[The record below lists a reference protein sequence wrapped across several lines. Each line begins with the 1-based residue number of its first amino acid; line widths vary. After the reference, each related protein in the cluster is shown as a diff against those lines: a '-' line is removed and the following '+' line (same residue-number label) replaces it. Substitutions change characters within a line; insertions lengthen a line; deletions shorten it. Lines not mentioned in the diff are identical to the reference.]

1 MTNGE
6 DIQMDRELTQRLHR
20 DYITVYRIS
29 GLITHG
35 IFFVFIA
42 LYFVFSL
49 MWEWTLWPGWIAL
62 SIFIITFILFTW
74 IIPQMIYNRF
84 QYELFE
90 DELEIQKGLIF
101 LSNVLVPMVRVQHVE
116 LESGPLM
123 RKYELASVSIVTAAT
138 THKISGLKLT
148 EAQKLKRRIGVLA
161 KVDDQD
167 E

>member
-1 MTNGE
+1 
-6 DIQMDRELTQRLHR
+6 MDRELTRRLHR

-35 IFFVFIA
+35 ILLA
-42 LYFVFSL
+42 
-49 MWEWTLWPGWIAL
+49 
-62 SIFIITFILFTW
+62 FIITYFSFALFWDWTLIPGWTALAIVAATFVLFTW
-74 IIPQMIYNRF
+74 IIPQLKYARF
-84 QYELFE
+84 QYELFD
-90 DELEIQKGLIF
+90 DELEIQSGLIF

-123 RKYELASVSIVTAAT
+123 RKYDLSSVSVVTAAT
-138 THKISGLKLT
+138 THRISGLKQP
-148 EAQKLKRRIGVLA
+148 EAQQLKRRIGILA

>member
-1 MTNGE
+1 MN
-6 DIQMDRELTQRLHR
+6 RNLSKRLHR
-20 DYITVYRIS
+20 DYIKVYRIS

-35 IFFVFIA
+35 IFLALIIA
-42 LYFVFSL
+42 YFSCA
-49 MWEWTLWPGWIAL
+49 WIWDWTLIPGWIAL
-62 SIFIITFILFTW
+62 LVIIASFVLFIW
-74 IIPQMIYNRF
+74 IIPQMKYTRF

-90 DELEIQKGLIF
+90 EELEIQSGLIF

-123 RKYELASVSIVTAAT
+123 RKYDLASVSVVTAAT
-138 THKISGLKLT
+138 THKISGLKQS
-148 EAQKLKRRIGVLA
+148 EAQQLKQQIGILA

>member
-1 MTNGE
+1 
-6 DIQMDRELTQRLHR
+6 MDRELTRRLHR

-29 GLITHG
+29 ELISNG
-35 IFFVFIA
+35 IFLALIIA
-42 LYFVFSL
+42 YFTCAL
-49 MWEWTLWPGWIAL
+49 IWEWTLVPGWIAL
-62 SIFIITFILFTW
+62 SVFIISLVLFTW
-74 IIPQMIYNRF
+74 IIPQMKYTRF

-90 DELEIQKGLIF
+90 DELEIQSGLVF

-123 RKYELASVSIVTAAT
+123 RKYDLASVSIVTAAT
-138 THKISGLKLT
+138 THRISGLKLA
-148 EAQKLKRRIGVLA
+148 EAQQLKRQIGVLA

>member
-1 MTNGE
+1 M
-6 DIQMDRELTQRLHR
+6 MDRELTRRLHR

-35 IFFVFIA
+35 VFLVFVAAYFTCA
-42 LYFVFSL
+42 LI
-49 MWEWTLWPGWIAL
+49 WDWTLLPGWIAL
-62 SIFIITFILFTW
+62 AVFVASLVLYTW
-74 IIPQMIYNRF
+74 IIPQMMYARF
-84 QYELFE
+84 QYELFD
-90 DELEIQKGLIF
+90 DELEIQSGLIF

-123 RKYELASVSIVTAAT
+123 RKYDLASVSIVTAAT
-138 THKISGLKLT
+138 THRISGLKQE
-148 EAQKLKRRIGVLA
+148 EAQLLKRRIGILA

>member
-1 MTNGE
+1 
-6 DIQMDRELTQRLHR
+6 MDRELTQRLHR

-29 GLITHG
+29 WLITHG
-35 IFFVFIA
+35 IFFVIIA

-62 SIFIITFILFTW
+62 TLFIITFILFTW

-123 RKYELASVSIVTAAT
+123 RKYDLAGVSIVTAAT

-148 EAQKLKRRIGVLA
+148 EAQQLKRRIGLLA